1 MWKDLKLIL
10 GIVAVGWIAI
20 SLVRFAWDHPL
31 GREGDIGPVATR
43 AWWAE
48 RRCRLNLQ
56 GDLNETMGPAKDPT
70 VTRCTGDQRYAT
82 CFIKVLES
90 GAYQTRAMT
99 VDCSR
104 RYMDEG
110 ILEQSRTS
118 PVAEKRWKVQADA
131 FGAKAHLSY

>member
-1 MWKDLKLIL
+1 MWNELKYIL
-10 GIVAVGWIAI
+10 AIVFGGWMAI
-20 SLVRFAWDHPL
+20 SLVRIAWDNPFFAK
-31 GREGDIGPVATR
+31 GEAVATR

-70 VTRCTGDQRYAT
+70 VTRCTGDQRHAT

-110 ILEQSRTS
+110 ILEQARTS
-118 PVAEKRWKVQADA
+118 PAAEKRWKVQADA

>member
-1 MWKDLKLIL
+1 
-10 GIVAVGWIAI
+10 
-20 SLVRFAWDHPL
+20 
-31 GREGDIGPVATR
+31 
-43 AWWAE
+43 
-48 RRCRLNLQ
+48 
-56 GDLNETMGPAKDPT
+56 
-70 VTRCTGDQRYAT
+70 
-82 CFIKVLES
+82 
-90 GAYQTRAMT
+90 MT